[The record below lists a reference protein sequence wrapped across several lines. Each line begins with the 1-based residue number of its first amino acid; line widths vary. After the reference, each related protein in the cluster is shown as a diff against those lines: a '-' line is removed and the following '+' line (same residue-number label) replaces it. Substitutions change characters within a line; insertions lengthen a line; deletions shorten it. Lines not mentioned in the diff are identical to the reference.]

1 VKEAHTDLLVRHLT
15 PAEAQRDLRLVAL
28 TEKTYEIAELDLVI
42 AFVSAGPEL
51 HFLDLDLLQLE
62 LRLVLLLRL
71 AVLEFAVIHDR
82 ANRRLGR
89 RRDLDQIEFGRL
101 RLRHGLRQGNDA

>member
-42 AFVSAGPEL
+42 AFVSARPEL

-62 LRLVLLLRL
+62 LGLVLLLRL
-71 AVLEFAVIHDR
+71 AILEFAVIHDP
-82 ANRRLGR
+82 ANRRLGHR
-89 RRDLDQIEFGRL
+89 GDIDQIALRRL
-101 RLRHGLRQGNDA
+101 SLRPRA